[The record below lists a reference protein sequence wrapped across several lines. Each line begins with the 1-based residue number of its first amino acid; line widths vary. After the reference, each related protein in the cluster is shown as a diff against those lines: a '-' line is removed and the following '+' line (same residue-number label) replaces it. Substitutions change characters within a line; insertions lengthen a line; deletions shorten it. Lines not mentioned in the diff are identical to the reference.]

1 MTPDQTPV
9 RTKAGLARALAGGA
23 LMGLANLVP
32 GISGGTMLLAVGVYP
47 QCIEAVAKLATL
59 RPDRNA
65 VSLLAAVAASAA
77 LILLLLAGQVR
88 DLVVDHRWVMYSIF
102 LGSTLGGVPVLWR
115 LIGRLDQ
122 RSVLGGGGGL
132 VLMVATAAV
141 PAGPED
147 AVGSSALVLF
157 LVGLGAF
164 AAMLLP
170 GLSGGYLLVL
180 SGQYV
185 PILGAVDGLKN
196 AVLEFDGWQWPAFLE
211 SVRVL
216 APVAVGGLVALAC
229 VSSLIRFLL
238 RRQRSLILGFLLGLL
253 TGAVLGLWP
262 FSTEES
268 GSAIPSLG
276 QGMAAICLTTVAFL
290 GTGIIARLGDGDASA

>member
-1 MTPDQTPV
+1 MTPDQIAI
-9 RTKAGLARALAGGA
+9 RTKAGLARSLAGGA

-65 VSLLAAVAASAA
+65 VAVVAAVASSAA
-77 LILLLLAGQVR
+77 LILLLLAGPVR
-88 DLVVDHRWVMYSIF
+88 DLVVGHRWVMYSIF

-115 LIGRLDQ
+115 LMGRLDQ
-122 RSVLGGGGGL
+122 SSVLGGIAGL
-132 VLMVATAAV
+132 ALTVGTAAV
-141 PAGPED
+141 P

-185 PILGAVDGLKN
+185 PILDAVDGLKS
-196 AVLEFDGWQWPAFLE
+196 AVLDFGGRQWLGLSE

-216 APVAVGGLVALAC
+216 APFAVGGLVALAG

-238 RRQRSLILGFLLGLL
+238 RQQRSLILGFLLGLVA
-253 TGAVLGLWP
+253 GAVLGLWP
-262 FSTEES
+262 FSAEGS
-268 GSAIPSLG
+268 GSVIPSLG
-276 QGMAAICLTTVAFL
+276 QGMAAICLTTAAFL
-290 GTGIIARLGDGDASA
+290 GIRAIARLGDGDGDT

>member
-1 MTPDQTPV
+1 MNPNQIPI
-9 RTKAGLARALAGGA
+9 RTKAGAARALAGGA

-65 VSLLAAVAASAA
+65 VALLAAIAASAA
-77 LILLLLAGQVR
+77 LILLLLAGPVR

-122 RSVLGGGGGL
+122 SSVLGGVAGL
-132 VLMVATAAV
+132 ALMVAIKAV
-141 PAGPED
+141 P

-185 PILGAVDGLKN
+185 PILDAVDGLKN
-196 AVLEFDGWQWPAFLE
+196 AVLEFDRWQWLGLVE
-211 SVRVL
+211 SARIL
-216 APVAVGGLVALAC
+216 APFAVGGLVALAGI
-229 VSSLIRFLL
+229 SSLIRFLL
-238 RRQRSLILGFLLGLL
+238 HRQKSLILGFLLGLVA
-253 TGAVLGLWP
+253 GAVLGLWP

-268 GSAIPSLG
+268 GSVIPSLG
-276 QGMAAICLTTVAFL
+276 QGISAVCLTTAAFF
-290 GTGIIARLGDGDASA
+290 GIRAIARLGDADAGA